1 MTELIQVI
9 VNGPPDAMPAIVE
22 HVVKSRLAAAGHMA
36 RIESTYWW
44 NGQLVHQPEV
54 RATFNTTPAMFDA
67 IKAEVARLHPY
78 ETPSIVAVPLH
89 GAFESYVQWLNDV
102 TKL

>member
-1 MTELIQVI
+1 
-9 VNGPPDAMPAIVE
+9 
-22 HVVKSRLAAAGHMA
+22 
-36 RIESTYWW
+36 
-44 NGQLVHQPEV
+44 
-54 RATFNTTPAMFDA
+54 MFDA